1 MTVAQVILP
10 LSGRRTTQE
19 IPSREARTNVVAVV
33 LMLVPLGLG
42 VVGTVGSRSVWP
54 VLIGFAVGLVL
65 AQSPK
70 VAQQWERAVV
80 LRLGRYVGLR
90 GPGLFWIVPFVD
102 SVTRWIDQRVIT
114 TSFAAEQTLTS
125 DTVPVNV
132 DAVLFW
138 LVYDPEK
145 AALEVQ
151 EYQQAVSWAAQTAL
165 RDIIGRTSLGDLLK
179 GRERIEEE
187 LQRLIDSRSNPWGV
201 TVQSV
206 EMRDVVIPDSL
217 QDAMSR
223 EAQAAREKQARII
236 LGQAE
241 LEIAHSFEEASKSYL
256 HNPTALHLRAM
267 NMLYEGLKEKGAL
280 MLIPS
285 SAVESMGMGGLM
297 GAAALRQSTLAGSG
311 DSGNA
316 TRVE

>member
-1 MTVAQVILP
+1 VGVVTLP
-10 LSGRRTTQE
+10 LGRKNQE
-19 IPSREARTNVVAVV
+19 PVAAKVARLNVVAVMM
-33 LMLVPLGLG
+33 LLVPIGIG
-42 VVGTVGSRSVWP
+42 IAGSVAIDGPWP
-54 VLIGFAVGLVL
+54 ILVAIPIGFTL
-65 AQSPK
+65 ALAPR
-70 VAQQWERAVV
+70 VAKQWERAIV

-102 SVTRWIDQRVIT
+102 SVTKWIDQRVIT
-114 TSFAAEQTLTS
+114 TSFAAAATLTS

-165 RDIIGRTSLGDLLK
+165 RDIIGRTSLTDLLR

-187 LQRLIDSRSNPWGV
+187 LQKLIDSRSNAWGV

-206 EMRDVVIPDSL
+206 EMRDVVIPESL

-223 EAQAAREKQARII
+223 EAQASREKQARVI

-241 LEIAHSFEEASKSYL
+241 VEIAHSFAKASESY
-256 HNPTALHLRAM
+256 HNNPTALHLRAM

-280 MLIPS
+280 MLVPS

-297 GAAALRQSTLAGSG
+297 GAAALRQDALAASGSTPPKG
-311 DSGNA
+311 DI
-316 TRVE
+316 V

>member
-1 MTVAQVILP
+1 MTVTVTTPQDRDGRGPNVIAIVIFLVSFAAGAIAANALASP
-10 LSGRRTTQE
+10 VPIIVMAIVG
-19 IPSREARTNVVAVV
+19 IV
-33 LMLVPLGLG
+33 LMM
-42 VVGTVGSRSVWP
+42 
-54 VLIGFAVGLVL
+54 
-65 AQSPK
+65 SPK
-70 VAQQWERAVV
+70 IAQQWERAVV
-80 LRLGRYVGLR
+80 LRLGRFVGLR
-90 GPGLFWIVPFVD
+90 GPGLFWIFPFIDRV
-102 SVTRWIDQRVIT
+102 SSWIDQRTIT

-138 LVYDPEK
+138 MVHDAQR

-151 EYQQAVSWAAQTAL
+151 DYSQAVSWAAQTAL
-165 RDIIGRTSLGDLLK
+165 RDIICRTTLTDLLR
-179 GRERIEEE
+179 GRERIETE
-187 LQRLIDSRSNPWGV
+187 LQHLIDQRSSPWGV
-201 TVQSV
+201 TVSSV
-206 EMRDVVIPDSL
+206 EMRDVVIPGAL

-241 LEIAHSFEEASKSYL
+241 MEIAHSFQEAAKSY
-256 HNPTALHLRAM
+256 HDNPTALHLRAM

-297 GAAALRQSTLAGSG
+297 GSAALRQEKLVGGGNTDAGT
-311 DSGNA
+311 A
-316 TRVE
+316 VE

>member
-1 MTVAQVILP
+1 MNLAHAALAARRREGG
-10 LSGRRTTQE
+10 SGR
-19 IPSREARTNVVAVV
+19 PPNVIALTV
-33 LMLVPLGLG
+33 LLVPIAVGLLITVVSDQPAPAIIGLVLG
-42 VVGTVGSRSVWP
+42 VV
-54 VLIGFAVGLVL
+54 AM
-65 AQSPK
+65 QSPK
-70 VAQQWERAVV
+70 IAQQWERGVV
-80 LRLGRYVGLR
+80 LRLGRFVGLR
-90 GPGLFWIVPFVD
+90 GPGLFWILPFAER
-102 SVTRWIDQRVIT
+102 VTTWIDQRTIT

-125 DTVPVNV
+125 DTVPVSV

-138 LVYDPEK
+138 LVHDVQK

-151 EYQQAVSWAAQTAL
+151 DYEQAVSWAAQTAL
-165 RDIIGRTSLGDLLK
+165 RDIIGRTDLTDLLR
-179 GRERIEEE
+179 GRERIEDE
-187 LQRLIDSRSNPWGV
+187 LQKLIDQRSNPWGV
-201 TVQSV
+201 TVSSV
-206 EMRDVVIPDSL
+206 EMRDVVIPAAL

-241 LEIAHSFEEASKSYL
+241 MEIAHSFEEAAKSYQ

-297 GAAALRQSTLAGSG
+297 GAAALQQSRLTGG
-311 DSGNA
+311 DGDVK
-316 TRVE
+316 TE

>member
-1 MTVAQVILP
+1 MAPVIFAGSDGSGVSVPRVNFVAIAIL
-10 LSGRRTTQE
+10 LGAAAAAVYAWQSTG
-19 IPSREARTNVVAVV
+19 SALALVAI
-33 LMLVPLGLG
+33 LAL
-42 VVGTVGSRSVWP
+42 
-54 VLIGFAVGLVL
+54 GLVL
-65 AQSPK
+65 MQAPR

-80 LRLGRYVGLR
+80 LRLGRFVGLR
-90 GPGLFWIVPFVD
+90 GPGLFWVVPFVD
-102 SVTRWIDQRVIT
+102 RVTAWIDQRTIT

-138 LVYDPEK
+138 MVHDVQR

-151 EYQQAVSWAAQTAL
+151 DYSQAVSWAAQTAL
-165 RDIIGRTSLGDLLK
+165 RDIIGRTTLADLLR
-179 GRERIEEE
+179 GREEIEGE
-187 LQRLIDSRSNPWGV
+187 LQRLIDQRSNPWGV
-201 TVQSV
+201 TVSSV
-206 EMRDVVIPDSL
+206 EMRDIVIPGAL

-223 EAQAAREKQARII
+223 QAQAEREKQARII

-241 LEIAHSFEEASKSYL
+241 MEIAHSFQEAAKSY
-256 HNPTALHLRAM
+256 HDNPTALHLRAM

-297 GAAALRQSTLAGSG
+297 GAAALQQARLAGSDPG
-311 DSGNA
+311 KGGAS
-316 TRVE
+316 

>member
-1 MTVAQVILP
+1 MQAPRI
-10 LSGRRTTQE
+10 
-19 IPSREARTNVVAVV
+19 
-33 LMLVPLGLG
+33 
-42 VVGTVGSRSVWP
+42 
-54 VLIGFAVGLVL
+54 
-65 AQSPK
+65 
-70 VAQQWERAVV
+70 AQQWERGVI
-80 LRLGRYVGLR
+80 LRLGRFIGLR
-90 GPGLFWIVPFVD
+90 GPGLFWIIPFID
-102 SVTRWIDQRVIT
+102 SVSSWIDQRTIT

-138 LVYDPEK
+138 MVHDVQK

-151 EYQQAVSWAAQTAL
+151 DYSGAVSWAAQTAL
-165 RDIIGRTSLGDLLK
+165 RDIIGRTTLTELLR
-179 GRERIEEE
+179 GRERIEAE
-187 LQRLIDSRSNPWGV
+187 LQQLIDQRSNPWGV
-201 TVQSV
+201 TVSSV
-206 EMRDVVIPDSL
+206 EMRDVVIPGAL

-241 LEIAHSFEEASKSYL
+241 MEIAHSFQEAARSYID
-256 HNPTALHLRAM
+256 NPVALHLRAM

-297 GAAALRQSTLAGSG
+297 GAAALRQQALTESRGE
-311 DSGNA
+311 DGNK
-316 TRVE
+316 TT

>member
-1 MTVAQVILP
+1 MPVIV
-10 LSGRRTTQE
+10 RRGSE
-19 IPSREARTNVVAVV
+19 SDAGPRGLRTNVVALLILFGSIAAGLWATVITNNPVPIVV
-33 LMLVPLGLG
+33 M
-42 VVGTVGSRSVWP
+42 
-54 VLIGFAVGLVL
+54 VLIGAILM
-65 AQSPK
+65 QSPK
-70 VAQQWERAVV
+70 IAQQWERAIV
-80 LRLGRYVGLR
+80 LRLGRYIGMR

-102 SVTRWIDQRVIT
+102 TVTTWIDQRTIT

-138 LVYDPEK
+138 MVHDAQK

-151 EYQQAVSWAAQTAL
+151 DYSGAVSWAAQTAL
-165 RDIIGRTSLGDLLK
+165 RDIIGRTELTDLLR
-179 GRERIEEE
+179 GRERIETE
-187 LQRLIDSRSNPWGV
+187 LQQLIDQRSSPWGV
-201 TVQSV
+201 TVASV
-206 EMRDVVIPDSL
+206 EMRDVVIPDAL

-223 EAQAAREKQARII
+223 EAQAAREKAARII
-236 LGQAE
+236 LGEAE
-241 LEIAHSFEEASKSYL
+241 KEIAHSFEEAAKSYE

-297 GAAALRQSTLAGSG
+297 GAAALQQQQLTGGGA
-311 DSGNA
+311 A
-316 TRVE
+316 TGGKDRT

>member
-1 MTVAQVILP
+1 MAPVIFAGSDGSGVSVPRVNFVAIAILLGAAAASVYAWQSTDSP
-10 LSGRRTTQE
+10 LA
-19 IPSREARTNVVAVV
+19 PVAILALGVV
-33 LMLVPLGLG
+33 LMQAP
-42 VVGTVGSRSVWP
+42 R
-54 VLIGFAVGLVL
+54 
-65 AQSPK
+65 

-80 LRLGRYVGLR
+80 LRLGRFVGLR
-90 GPGLFWIVPFVD
+90 GPGLFWVVPFVD
-102 SVTRWIDQRVIT
+102 RVTAWIDQRTIT

-138 LVYDPEK
+138 MVHDVQR

-151 EYQQAVSWAAQTAL
+151 DYSQAVSWAAQTAL
-165 RDIIGRTSLGDLLK
+165 RDIIGRTTLADLLR
-179 GRERIEEE
+179 GREEIEGE
-187 LQRLIDSRSNPWGV
+187 LQRLIDQRSNPWGV
-201 TVQSV
+201 TVSSV
-206 EMRDVVIPDSL
+206 EMRDIVIPGAL

-223 EAQAAREKQARII
+223 QAQAEREKQARII

-241 LEIAHSFEEASKSYL
+241 LEIAASFAEAAKSY
-256 HNPTALHLRAM
+256 HDNPTALHLRAM

-297 GAAALRQSTLAGSG
+297 GAAALRQQRLTEPGG
-311 DSGNA
+311 
-316 TRVE
+316 E

>member
-1 MTVAQVILP
+1 MNVGAVTLP
-10 LSGRRTTQE
+10 LSRKGGEDAGANPPRV
-19 IPSREARTNVVAVV
+19 NVVAIGV
-33 LMLVPLGLG
+33 LLASVAVGVSATAASQTPWPVPVSV
-42 VVGTVGSRSVWP
+42 VVG
-54 VLIGFAVGLVL
+54 LILM
-65 AQSPK
+65 QSPK
-70 VAQQWERAVV
+70 IAKQWERAVV
-80 LRLGRYVGLR
+80 LRLGKYVGLR
-90 GPGLFWIVPFVD
+90 GPGLFWIVPLLD

-151 EYQQAVSWAAQTAL
+151 EYTQAVSWAAQTAL
-165 RDIIGRTSLGDLLK
+165 RDIIGRTSLVDLLK

-187 LQRLIDSRSNPWGV
+187 LQKLIDQRSNPWGV

-241 LEIAHSFEEASKSYL
+241 VEIAHMFKTAAESYRE
-256 HNPTALHLRAM
+256 NPTALHLRAM

-280 MLIPS
+280 MLVPS
-285 SAVESMGMGGLM
+285 TAVESMGMGGLI
-297 GAAALRQSTLAGSG
+297 GAAALRQDALAASGGSAG
-311 DSGNA
+311 
-316 TRVE
+316 RKVE